1 MDNTIEPY
9 RMADARS
16 FTDYRQSHETDKQV
30 KKYLCKL
37 NSSCCKNNYNYK
49 VCLVNSCNNVKNYL
63 ENDYFKD
70 NYSKIN

>member
-1 MDNTIEPY
+1 M
-9 RMADARS
+9 
-16 FTDYRQSHETDKQV
+16 HEVLQIIDKV
-30 KKYLCKL
+30 MKLINNLCNL

-63 ENDYFKD
+63 GNDYFKD